1 MSNRPYTLCLILLL
15 LSACASPVAEPT
27 GIIPATD
34 IASLVIPTSTEPAH
48 TETSSSLESGYYP
61 LSTRTGLAEI
71 DAVIAAV
78 ESGNPQELR
87 DLIRFT
93 TVACTKADGLGGPP
107 KCQGD
112 ETEGTPVEVLP
123 FLGPEGHFLRKAE
136 LPNFPGVS
144 VIGIYAAYKA
154 SETAYSEEAY
164 PAGEYAVMF
173 KGGENQPDVVF
184 QVRDGV
190 VRIDYLY
197 QPTSLNVFIQRDA
210 AQMILVPQQ

>member
-1 MSNRPYTLCLILLL
+1 
-15 LSACASPVAEPT
+15 
-27 GIIPATD
+27 
-34 IASLVIPTSTEPAH
+34 
-48 TETSSSLESGYYP
+48 LESGYYP

-93 TVACTKADGLGGPP
+93 TVACTKAEGLGGPP
-107 KCQGD
+107 KCRD
-112 ETEGTPVEVLP
+112 EEADETPVEVLP
-123 FLGPEGHFLRKAE
+123 FLGPEGHFLHKAE
-136 LPNFPGVS
+136 LSNFPGVS
-144 VIGIYAAYKA
+144 VIGIHAAYKVP
-154 SETAYSEEAY
+154 ETAYSEDVY

-173 KGGENQPDVVF
+173 KGGENQPDIVF
-184 QVRDGV
+184 QVRDGI